1 VPAPRPRPHFARPL
15 TAPPLVWAGVVVSLL
30 ACAAI
35 SASLLI
41 AAGAERTSETAES
54 FRRRLELLRI
64 ERDLVFATDRM
75 EAAALLHLVTGEHA
89 DELGRTQAEFSR
101 QLETTGGALEAFLA
115 AGPPGGEAAGRLMG
129 ALASFRLRH
138 PRPATAAESLRAAS
152 DLLEAL
158 GWVALAFP
166 DGKWF
171 DLCDLVHDLQIA
183 SSYGFDHAD
192 EYFAQWWQLTRPPT
206 EPAVRA
212 QIESLTAY
220 LRALDSQSGDG
231 TTTRWFVDRV
241 LDLDRAQALDPA
253 LGELVAELRGRPGA
267 ATMRATAPFLLHR
280 SSEPGPPPGRL
291 YEEMTVYSGQLLD
304 GAQRALEL
312 ADRRIAAEV
321 RRENRRGAAARAAA
335 LVFSLIAAAVLI
347 GLELRRR
354 RFNRHLHKLAETDGL
369 TGLGNRYAL
378 DAYHRRHLADPR
390 QGGFA
395 LIHLDLDNFK
405 AINDSFGHQVGDRA
419 LTAFA
424 ACCRRAVR
432 AGDTVARVGGD
443 EFVIVLRGLADPE
456 QGAREI
462 AGRIHD
468 ALAEPVDLGGRRLRL
483 QVSIGIATATGAADL
498 EEMMV
503 EADLALYAA
512 KERGCN
518 RHEVFADSLRRAL
531 VRDLPHALAHGGIG
545 CAFQPM
551 VDLATGE
558 VVGLEALARWPAAWP
573 ADGPHAAAVP
583 ARKVIEV
590 VEWLN
595 ETPALLRCMLARV
608 EAAYEETRDLFAG
621 RFWLNLSPADLA
633 VSEAAETLIETFH
646 AAAMPLDRLG
656 VEVTESLPIVDFEQ
670 AVEVL
675 ERLRAAGLAV
685 AIDDFGSGNTP
696 LRHLTRLP
704 LDVVKLDQE
713 VTARVDSERSNRV
726 LVSAVRFI
734 CEAHGMTL
742 LAEGVETERE
752 IGVLR
757 EMGVRQAQGY
767 AITPPLALGELVEYL
782 VRVQARPQTRPVP
795 RPLRPRAS

>member
-1 VPAPRPRPHFARPL
+1 
-15 TAPPLVWAGVVVSLL
+15 VWAGVAVTLL
-30 ACAAI
+30 AGAAI
-35 SASLLI
+35 SVALLI
-41 AAGAERTSETAES
+41 AARAERTSASAES
-54 FRRRLELLRI
+54 FRRRLELLGI
-64 ERDLVFATDRM
+64 ERDLVFAADRM
-75 EAAALLHLVTGEHA
+75 EAAALLHLATGGHGE
-89 DELGRTQAEFSR
+89 ELARAQSEFGR
-101 QLETTGGALEAFLA
+101 QLETTGTALDEFLG
-115 AGPPGGEAAGRLMG
+115 AGPPGGEAARRLMG
-129 ALASFRLRH
+129 AVASFRLRH
-138 PRPATAAESLRAAS
+138 PPPATAADSLRTAT
-152 DLLEAL
+152 DLLDAL
-158 GWVALAFP
+158 EWVGLAFP
-166 DGKWF
+166 DGKWY
-171 DLCDLVHDLQIA
+171 DLCDYVHDLQIA
-183 SSYGFDHAD
+183 ASYGFDHAD
-192 EYFAQWWQLTRPPT
+192 EYFARWWQLTQPPT

-212 QIESLTAY
+212 QIERVTAF
-220 LRALDSQSGDG
+220 LRALDSQTGDG
-231 TTTRWFVDRV
+231 TSTRWFVDRV
-241 LDLDRAQALDPA
+241 LDLDRARALDPE
-253 LGELVAELRGRPGA
+253 LGELVAELLRQPGA
-267 ATMRATAPFLLHR
+267 ETMRRTAPFLLHR

-291 YEEMTVYSGQLLD
+291 YEEMALYSGQLLD

-312 ADRRIAAEV
+312 ADRRIAAEATRE
-321 RRENRRGAAARAAA
+321 RRRAAAARGAAIAFA
-335 LVFSLIAAAVLI
+335 AAAVAVLVAV
-347 GLELRRR
+347 ELRRR
-354 RFNRHLHKLAETDGL
+354 RFNRRLRKLAETDGL

-378 DAYHRRHLADPR
+378 EAYERRRLADPR

-443 EFVIVLRGLADPE
+443 EFVIVLRGLGDPE

-468 ALAEPVDLGGRRLRL
+468 SLARPVDLGGRRLRL

-503 EADLALYAA
+503 EADFALYAA
-512 KERGCN
+512 KERGTN

-545 CAFQPM
+545 CAFQPQ
-551 VDLATGE
+551 VDLVTGE
-558 VVGLEALARWPAAWP
+558 VVGLEALARWPVGPSAAEP
-573 ADGPHAAAVP
+573 RSVAVP

-608 EAAYEETRDLFAG
+608 EAAYAETHGLFAG

-646 AAAMPLDRLG
+646 AAAVPLDRLG
-656 VEVTESLPIVDFEQ
+656 IEVTESLPIVDFEQ
-670 AVEVL
+670 AVAVL
-675 ERLRAAGLAV
+675 ERLRAAGLAI

-704 LDVVKLDQE
+704 LDVVKLDQA
-713 VTARVDSERSNRV
+713 VTARVDAERSNRV
-726 LVSAVRFI
+726 LVTAVRFI

-752 IGVLR
+752 IGALR

-767 AITPPLALGELVEYL
+767 ALAPPLALAELVEYL
-782 VRVQARPQTRPVP
+782 VRAQARPAARTAAR
-795 RPLRPRAS
+795 LRPRVH